1 MEVVCIGSGNVA
13 THLAKAFKA
22 SGAKLVQV
30 YSPDETHAAALAAEL
45 DSVYTSDLRQLYRA
59 ADLYLIAVKDDAIP
73 AVAAT
78 LNGIEGMVV
87 HTSGATSID
96 VLAAAGLNHYGVF
109 YPLQTFSKTRAL
121 EFGRVPL
128 CLEANSPENLERLK
142 HIAGKLSTMV
152 YEVSGEQ
159 RKILHLSAVFACN
172 FVNHLYDLGRGILQ
186 EHQLDFELLR
196 PLILETAEKVQ
207 SALPIEVQTGPA
219 VRGDQET
226 MVKHLA
232 LLENRPDLQEI
243 YKILS
248 NGIKKTHS

>member
-22 SGAKLVQV
+22 SGSKLVQV
-30 YSPDETHAAALAAEL
+30 YSPNETHAAALAAEL
-45 DSVYTSDLRQLYRA
+45 KSAYTHDLKQLYRE
-59 ADLYLIAVKDDAIP
+59 ADLYLIAVKDDAIR

-78 LNGIEGMVV
+78 LNGVEGMVV
-87 HTSGATSID
+87 HTSGATPIE
-96 VLAAAGLNHYGVF
+96 VLAAAGLKHYGVF

-121 EFGRVPL
+121 EFERVPL
-128 CLEANSPENLERLK
+128 CLEANSPENLQRLK
-142 HIAGKLSTMV
+142 QIAGALSTMV

-172 FVNHLYDLGRGILQ
+172 FVNHLYDLGRGILK

-207 SALPIEVQTGPA
+207 SALPMEVQTGPA
-219 VRGDQET
+219 VRDDQET
-226 MVKHLA
+226 MTRHLA

-248 NGIKKTHS
+248 NGIKKTHT